1 MILIDKILCL
11 RSELMDF
18 WFMSLTTISRN
29 EIPINSEKYG
39 EKRRY
44 NTTQEHYV
52 LPVDQQEINRLNTQH
67 RAVTSIFEG
76 LLPNAIR
83 SIYRADQGKGKR
95 VLDVGCGTGQW
106 LIDLV
111 EGYPDVEEVI
121 GIDITL
127 LYPPSFPNKIQ
138 FISHNVLEPFPEE
151 WIGRF
156 DLVQSRF
163 LITGIKDFPLLL
175 ERLSTL
181 LRPGGHLVVVEPE
194 IKCRSTIG
202 RELKEVAPAMASFGE
217 LSYEAMQIFGI
228 EVDATQ
234 NIPNYL
240 ENCGNFEDIQKE
252 MREIPMSDWSDDPKL
267 KEIGFI
273 QSSNS
278 LALPDTIKRLIISS
292 GLIDETDFEIAKKE
306 YQDEVRIGKGKAVLP
321 IWSTWARKK

>member
-1 MILIDKILCL
+1 M
-11 RSELMDF
+11 
-18 WFMSLTTISRN
+18 SRN
-29 EIPINSEKYG
+29 ETPISAEG
-39 EKRRY
+39 CDEKRRY

-67 RAVTSIFEG
+67 RAVTLIFEG

-83 SIYRADQGKGKR
+83 SIYKADQGKGKR

-111 EGYPDVEEVI
+111 EEYPDVEEVI

-127 LYPPSFPNKIQ
+127 MHPPSYHKKIQ
-138 FISHNVLEPFPEE
+138 FLTHNVLEAFPEE

-175 ERLSTL
+175 EKLSTL
-181 LRPGGHLVVVEPE
+181 LNPGGHLVVVEPE
-194 IKCRSTIG
+194 TKCRSTTG
-202 RELKEVAPAMASFGE
+202 RELKEVAPTMASFGE
-217 LSYEAMQIFGI
+217 LSYEAMQRFGI
-228 EVDATQ
+228 EVDASQ
-234 NIPNYL
+234 NIPGYF

-252 MREIPMSDWSDDPKL
+252 SREIPMSDWSDDPKL

-273 QSSNS
+273 QLSNS
-278 LALPDTIKRLIISS
+278 LALPDTIKRLIISL
-292 GLIDETDFEIAKKE
+292 GLIDETGFEIAKE
-306 YQDEVRIGKGKAVLP
+306 EFQDEVRHGKGKAVLP
-321 IWSTWARKK
+321 IWSIWARKK